1 MPTHVHMD
9 LLALEVLSKQV
20 AKLDLRLVE
29 IVPLILIAL
38 ISELLVLTEC
48 VVNSFQFPLEPSVLL
63 QINVLPL
70 MLASMELVK
79 LNELLPVTITLVEIT
94 VSVYV
99 EEPPLNVPL
108 SPTFVQLKESLS

>member
-1 MPTHVHMD
+1 
-9 LLALEVLSKQV
+9 
-20 AKLDLRLVE
+20 
-29 IVPLILIAL
+29 
-38 ISELLVLTEC
+38 
-48 VVNSFQFPLEPSVLL
+48 
-63 QINVLPL
+63 